1 MSEGFRE
8 RILSIGENGTAL
20 SNSTTETS
28 LLPDGRKITLP
39 SYFFDRIGKSLILR
53 AAGRISTVVTTP
65 GTLTLALKFGSIVVA
80 TSGAMTLNTTAQTNT
95 PWVLDMESV
104 LRSIGSGTA
113 ATLFSQGLFR
123 SHAVIGS
130 SAIGTGGAGCQMLP
144 YNSAPAVGNGFD
156 ATAAQTVDLVGTW
169 SVANSS
175 NSIQLH
181 QMSLDIFS

>member
-1 MSEGFRE
+1 MSDGFRE

-20 SNSTTETS
+20 ASSTAETS
-28 LLPDGRKITLP
+28 LLPDGRKVTLP
-39 SYFFDRIGKSLILR
+39 SYFFDRIGKALLVR

-95 PWVLDMESV
+95 PWILDLECV

-113 ATLFSQGLFR
+113 ATLFSQGTFR

-130 SAIGTGGAGCQMLP
+130 SAIGTAGAGCQMLP
-144 YNSAPAVGNGFD
+144 YNAAPAVGNGFD
-156 ATAAQTVDLVGTW
+156 ATAAQTIDLTGTW
-169 SVANSS
+169 SVQSSS

-181 QMSLDIFS
+181 QCSLDVYS